1 MQKMTKEKE
10 KIEKEI
16 EQLNRLTMMKVNVD
30 EFE

>member
-10 KIEKEI
+10 KFEKEI
-16 EQLNRLTMMKVNVD
+16 EQLNRLTKMKVNVD